1 MKTMR
6 STQDWL
12 DEYSE
17 SHQNPVNKA
26 VHWICVPLI
35 ALTVIGLFWS
45 LPVPAA
51 FEQISPAMNWGTLFM
66 MASVVYY
73 FIMSPRLAVGML
85 GVIALFAAILVWLDG
100 LRTPLWLICIAV
112 FALAWVGQFL
122 GHAVEGKRPSFFKDL
137 QFLMIGPMWLL
148 SFVYRRLG
156 IRY

>member
-1 MKTMR
+1 MR

-35 ALTVIGLFWS
+35 ALTVIGVLWS
-45 LPVPAA
+45 LPVPAVFA
-51 FEQISPAMNWGTLFM
+51 EISPLMNWGMFFM

-73 FIMSPRLAVGML
+73 FILSPSLAIGMLAV
-85 GVIALFAAILVWLDG
+85 IAAFTGILVWLDG
-100 LRTPLWLICIAV
+100 FSTPLWIISV
-112 FALAWVGQFL
+112 TIFVLAWIGQFI
-122 GHAVEGKRPSFFKDL
+122 GHAVEGARPSFFKDL

>member
-1 MKTMR
+1 MR

-35 ALTVIGLFWS
+35 ALTVIGVLWS
-45 LPVPAA
+45 LPVPAVFA
-51 FEQISPAMNWGTLFM
+51 EVSPLMNWGMFFM

-73 FIMSPRLAVGML
+73 FILSPSLAIGMLAV
-85 GVIALFAAILVWLDG
+85 IAAFTGILVWLDG
-100 LRTPLWLICIAV
+100 FSTPLWIISV
-112 FALAWVGQFL
+112 TIFVLAWIGQFI
-122 GHAVEGKRPSFFKDL
+122 GHAVEGARPSFFKDL

>member
-1 MKTMR
+1 MR

-12 DEYSE
+12 DEYGE

-26 VHWICVPLI
+26 IHWVCVPLI
-35 ALTVIGLFWS
+35 ALTVIGLLWS

-51 FEQISPAMNWGTLFM
+51 FARISPAMNWGTLFM

-73 FIMSPRLAVGML
+73 FILSPRLAIGML
-85 GVIALFAAILVWLDG
+85 GVIFAFAAALLWLDG
-100 LRTPLWLICIAV
+100 LETPLWQICIAI
-112 FALAWVGQFL
+112 FLLSWIAQFV
-122 GHAVEGKRPSFFKDL
+122 GHAVEGQRPSFFKDL

>member
-1 MKTMR
+1 MR

-35 ALTVIGLFWS
+35 ALTVIGLLWS
-45 LPVPAA
+45 LPVPAVFA
-51 FEQISPAMNWGTLFM
+51 EVSPLMNWGMFFM
-66 MASVVYY
+66 LASVVYY
-73 FIMSPRLAVGML
+73 FILSPSLAIGMLAV
-85 GVIALFAAILVWLDG
+85 IAAFTGILVWLDG
-100 LRTPLWLICIAV
+100 FSTPLWMISVAIFV
-112 FALAWVGQFL
+112 LAWIGQFI
-122 GHAVEGKRPSFFKDL
+122 GHAVEGARPSFFKDL

>member
-1 MKTMR
+1 MALRT
-6 STQDWL
+6 TQEWL
-12 DEYSE
+12 DEYGE

-35 ALTVIGLFWS
+35 ALTVIGLLWS

-51 FEQISPAMNWGTLFM
+51 FLEISPIMNWGTLFM

-73 FIMSPRLAVGML
+73 FILSPKLAFGML
-85 GVIALFAAILVWLDG
+85 GVIAAFAATLQWLDG
-100 LRTPLWLICIAV
+100 FETPLWVISITV
-112 FALAWVGQFL
+112 FVLAWIGQFI
-122 GHAVEGKRPSFFKDL
+122 GHIAEGKRPSFFKDL

-148 SFVYRRLG
+148 SFVYQRLG

>member
-1 MKTMR
+1 MR

-35 ALTVIGLFWS
+35 ALTVIGVLWS
-45 LPVPAA
+45 LPVPAVFA
-51 FEQISPAMNWGTLFM
+51 EVSPLMNWGMFFM

-73 FIMSPRLAVGML
+73 FILSPSLAIGMLAV
-85 GVIALFAAILVWLDG
+85 IAAFTGILLWLDG
-100 LRTPLWLICIAV
+100 FSTPLRIISVTIFL
-112 FALAWVGQFL
+112 LAWIGQFI
-122 GHAVEGKRPSFFKDL
+122 GHAVEGPRPSFIKDL

>member
-1 MKTMR
+1 MR

-26 VHWICVPLI
+26 VHWVCVPLI
-35 ALTVIGLFWS
+35 ALTVIGMLWS
-45 LPVPAA
+45 LPVPST
-51 FEQISPAMNWGTLFM
+51 FSDISPMLNWGMFFM

-73 FIMSPRLAVGML
+73 FILSPSLALGMLAV
-85 GVIALFAAILVWLDG
+85 IAAFTGILVWLDG
-100 LRTPLWLICIAV
+100 FATPLWVISLVIFV
-112 FALAWVGQFL
+112 LAWIGQFI
-122 GHAVEGKRPSFFKDL
+122 GHHVEGAKPSFFKDL

-156 IRY
+156 IPY

>member
-1 MKTMR
+1 MR

-35 ALTVIGLFWS
+35 ALTVIGVLWS
-45 LPVPAA
+45 LPVPAVFA
-51 FEQISPAMNWGTLFM
+51 EVSPLMNWGMFFM

-73 FIMSPRLAVGML
+73 FILSPSLALGMLAV
-85 GVIALFAAILVWLDG
+85 IAAFTGILVWLDG
-100 LRTPLWLICIAV
+100 FSTPLWIISV
-112 FALAWVGQFL
+112 TIFVLAWIGQFI
-122 GHAVEGKRPSFFKDL
+122 GHAVEGARPSFFKDL